1 MKKLVLFTF
10 VILMAFGSQA
20 QEVLDGMFIKET
32 APTRRVVPYTHIR
45 EADVMYYK
53 RVWRVIDLREKINHP
68 LYYPIQPIKEIGYE
82 RTSLFDLIKKAV
94 EEGTITAYEDE
105 GGGGQFKTPL
115 TKSEAVNKLS
125 EEKTEFAIDPATGL
139 EIETSYN
146 EEINA
151 AEVTAYWIKED
162 WVFDRERSVMEARI
176 LAMMPIITKLNTQ
189 TDQEETK
196 GLFWIYFPEARY
208 VFANQ
213 EVYNPLNDGSRL
225 TFEDLF
231 RKRVFSSYIYRETNV
246 YDNRMLDSYRK
257 DGIDRLLEA
266 RKVEQ
271 EIINFEHDQ
280 WQY

>member
-1 MKKLVLFTF
+1 MKKVVLFLF
-10 VILMAFGSQA
+10 AIFIAVGSQA

-53 RVWRVIDLREKINHP
+53 RLWRVIDLREKINHP
-68 LYYPIQPIKEIGYE
+68 LYYPVQPIKEIGYE
-82 RTSLFDLIKKAV
+82 RVSLFDMIKRAV

-105 GGGGQFKTPL
+105 GVGGQFKTPL
-115 TKSEAVNKLS
+115 AKSEAVSKLS
-125 EEKTEFAIDPATGL
+125 KEVTQLAIDPATGL
-139 EIETSYN
+139 EVETTYN
-146 EEINA
+146 EEIDA
-151 AEVTAYWIKED
+151 TKVTEYWIKED

-176 LAMMPIITKLNTQ
+176 LAMLPVVTILNTE
-189 TDQEETK
+189 TGQEEK
-196 GLFWIYFPEARY
+196 FGLFWIYFPEARY

-213 EVYNPLNDGSRL
+213 EVYNPMNDGSRL

-231 RKRVFSSYIYRETNV
+231 RKRIFSSYIYRETNV
-246 YDNRMLDSYRK
+246 YDNRILSDYRK

-266 RKVEQ
+266 RQIEQ
-271 EIINFEHDQ
+271 EVINFEHDQ